1 MTPLDFAAQREANSA
16 SFERADADAAL
27 IERIA
32 WDTWLVTLPDG
43 EDVHEVSLHR
53 DHGAFVGECEIRET
67 GEQCPARKYRDADK
81 PCAHLCT
88 IRKALTFND
97 EADDGTTIEVFER
110 DDVEIAAAD
119 NHIEDAMAD
128 GGREVSR

>member
-1 MTPLDFAAQREANSA
+1 MPST
-16 SFERADADAAL
+16 
-27 IERIA
+27 
-32 WDTWLVTLPDG
+32 
-43 EDVHEVSLHR
+43 
-53 DHGAFVGECEIRET
+53 EI
-67 GEQCPARKYRDADK
+67 PDADK

-88 IRKALTFND
+88 IRKALVFND

-110 DDVEIAAAD
+110 DDAEIAAAD